1 MSTLSNQTKTRCS
14 FFSTNIRYK
23 MCFFKLWYILVYTL
37 FIYRLIETFEK
48 RKVDYAIAGGYA
60 VALHGAVRGTVD
72 IDIVLRFTKKN
83 LFAAEAALADLGLK
97 SRLPLK
103 GDEVFDFR
111 EEYIRN
117 RNLLAWNFINI
128 SNPTESVDI
137 ILTED
142 LRNLKTK
149 RIRSDRKTLWVI
161 SIDDL
166 IKMKEKS
173 NRKQDIEDIKALRSL
188 KK

>member
-1 MSTLSNQTKTRCS
+1 
-14 FFSTNIRYK
+14 
-23 MCFFKLWYILVYTL
+23 V
-37 FIYRLIETFEK
+37 FIYRVIEALEK

-83 LFAAEAALADLGLK
+83 LLAAEAALRDVGLQ
-97 SRLPLK
+97 SRLPVK

-111 EEYIRN
+111 EEYIKN

-137 ILTED
+137 ILTDD

-149 RIRSDRKTLWVI
+149 IIRSGEKTLRVI

-166 IKMKEKS
+166 IKMKAKS
-173 NRKQDIEDIKALRSL
+173 NRGQDLEDIKALRSL

>member
-1 MSTLSNQTKTRCS
+1 M
-14 FFSTNIRYK
+14 
-23 MCFFKLWYILVYTL
+23 
-37 FIYRLIETFEK
+37 FIYRLIEALEK

-72 IDIVLRFTKKN
+72 IDIVLRWTKKN
-83 LFAAEAALADLGLK
+83 LFAAEAALRDVGLQ

-103 GDEVFDFR
+103 ADEVFNFR
-111 EEYIRN
+111 EEYIKN

-128 SNPTESVDI
+128 SNPTEAVDI
-137 ILTED
+137 MLTED

-149 RIRSDRKTLWVI
+149 RIRSGEKTLRVI
-161 SIDDL
+161 SINDL

-173 NRKQDIEDIKALRSL
+173 NRQQDLEDIKALRSL

>member
-1 MSTLSNQTKTRCS
+1 M
-14 FFSTNIRYK
+14 
-23 MCFFKLWYILVYTL
+23 
-37 FIYRLIETFEK
+37 FIYRLVGALEK

-83 LFAAEAALADLGLK
+83 LLAAEAALRDVGLQ
-97 SRLPLK
+97 SRLPVK

-111 EEYIRN
+111 EEYIKN

-137 ILTED
+137 ILTDD

-149 RIRSDRKTLWVI
+149 RIRSGEKTLRVI

-173 NRKQDIEDIKALRSL
+173 NRGQDLEDIKALRSL

>member
-1 MSTLSNQTKTRCS
+1 
-14 FFSTNIRYK
+14 
-23 MCFFKLWYILVYTL
+23 
-37 FIYRLIETFEK
+37 LIEALET

-72 IDIVLRFTKKN
+72 IDIVLRLTKKN
-83 LFAAEAALADLGLK
+83 FFAAEAALKDLGLL

-103 GDEVFDFR
+103 GDDVFAFR
-111 EEYIRN
+111 EEYINN

-128 SNPTESVDI
+128 SNPAESVDI

-149 RIRSDRKTLWVI
+149 RISSGRKTLRVI

-173 NRKQDIEDIKALRSL
+173 NRQQDLEDIKALRSL

>member
-1 MSTLSNQTKTRCS
+1 M
-14 FFSTNIRYK
+14 
-23 MCFFKLWYILVYTL
+23 
-37 FIYRLIETFEK
+37 IEALEK
-48 RKVDYAIAGGYA
+48 GKVDYAIAGGYA

-83 LFAAEAALADLGLK
+83 IFAAEAALRDLGLQ

-103 GDEVFDFR
+103 GDEVYDFR
-111 EEYIRN
+111 EEYIKN

-149 RIRSDRKTLWVI
+149 RIRSGEKTLRVI
-161 SIDDL
+161 SINDL

-173 NRKQDIEDIKALRSL
+173 NTRQDLEDIKALRSL

>member
-1 MSTLSNQTKTRCS
+1 M
-14 FFSTNIRYK
+14 
-23 MCFFKLWYILVYTL
+23 
-37 FIYRLIETFEK
+37 FIYRLIEALES
-48 RKVDYAIAGGYA
+48 RGVDYAIAGGYA
-60 VALHGAVRGTVD
+60 VAIHGAVRGTVD

-83 LFAAEAALADLGLK
+83 LFAAAAALGDLGLQ

-103 GDEVFDFR
+103 GDEIFDFR

-149 RIRSDRKTLWVI
+149 RIRSGRKTLRVI

-173 NRKQDIEDIKALRSL
+173 SRQQDLEDIKALRSL

>member
-1 MSTLSNQTKTRCS
+1 M
-14 FFSTNIRYK
+14 
-23 MCFFKLWYILVYTL
+23 
-37 FIYRLIETFEK
+37 IEALEK

-83 LFAAEAALADLGLK
+83 LFAAEAALGDVGLQ

-111 EEYIRN
+111 EEYIKN

-128 SNPTESVDI
+128 SNPTEAVDI

-149 RIRSDRKTLWVI
+149 RIRSGEKTLRVI
-161 SIDDL
+161 SINDL

-173 NRKQDIEDIKALRSL
+173 NTRQDLEDIKALRSL

>member
-1 MSTLSNQTKTRCS
+1 M
-14 FFSTNIRYK
+14 
-23 MCFFKLWYILVYTL
+23 
-37 FIYRLIETFEK
+37 FIYRLTEALET
-48 RKVDYAIAGGYA
+48 RGVDYAIAGGYA

-83 LFAAEAALADLGLK
+83 LFAAEVALGDLGLQ

-111 EEYIRN
+111 DEYVRN
-117 RNLLAWNFINI
+117 RNLLAWNFINV
-128 SNPTESVDI
+128 SNPAESVDI
-137 ILTED
+137 ILTDD

-149 RIRSDRKTLWVI
+149 RISSNQKTLRVV

-173 NRKQDIEDIKALRSL
+173 HRQQDLEDIKALRSL

>member
-1 MSTLSNQTKTRCS
+1 M
-14 FFSTNIRYK
+14 
-23 MCFFKLWYILVYTL
+23 
-37 FIYRLIETFEK
+37 FIYRLIEALEA
-48 RKVDYAIAGGYA
+48 RGVSYAIAGGYA

-72 IDIVLRFTKKN
+72 IDIVLRLTKTN
-83 LFAAEAALADLGLK
+83 LLAAEGALGELRLQ

-111 EEYIRN
+111 EEYIKN
-117 RNLLAWNFINI
+117 RNLLAWTFINI
-128 SNPTESVDI
+128 SNPAESVDI

-142 LRNLKTK
+142 LKNLKTK
-149 RIRSDRKTLWVI
+149 RIRADRKTLRII

-173 NRKQDIEDIKALRSL
+173 SRQQDLEDIKALRSL

>member
-1 MSTLSNQTKTRCS
+1 M
-14 FFSTNIRYK
+14 
-23 MCFFKLWYILVYTL
+23 
-37 FIYRLIETFEK
+37 FIYRLIEALES
-48 RKVDYAIAGGYA
+48 RGVQYAIAGGYA

-72 IDIVLRFTKKN
+72 IDIVMRLTKKDF
-83 LFAAEAALADLGLK
+83 LAVEAALKDIGLQ

-103 GDEVFDFR
+103 AEEVYQFR
-111 EEYIRN
+111 KEYIRN
-117 RNLLAWNFINI
+117 RHLLEWNFINI
-128 SNPTESVDI
+128 SNPAESVDI

-142 LRNLKTK
+142 MRKLKTK
-149 RIRSDRKTLWVI
+149 RIRSGPKTLRVI

-173 NRKQDIEDIKALRSL
+173 NRQQDLEDIKALRSL

>member
-1 MSTLSNQTKTRCS
+1 
-14 FFSTNIRYK
+14 
-23 MCFFKLWYILVYTL
+23 L
-37 FIYRLIETFEK
+37 FIYRLIEALEK

-72 IDIVLRFTKKN
+72 IDIVLRWTKKN
-83 LFAAEAALADLGLK
+83 LFAAEAALRDVGLQ

-103 GDEVFDFR
+103 ADEVFNFR
-111 EEYIRN
+111 EEYIKN

-128 SNPTESVDI
+128 SNPTEAVDI
-137 ILTED
+137 MLTED

-149 RIRSDRKTLWVI
+149 RIRSGEKTLRVI
-161 SIDDL
+161 SINDL

-173 NRKQDIEDIKALRSL
+173 NRHQDLEDIKALRSL

>member
-1 MSTLSNQTKTRCS
+1 M
-14 FFSTNIRYK
+14 
-23 MCFFKLWYILVYTL
+23 
-37 FIYRLIETFEK
+37 FIYRLVGALEK

-83 LFAAEAALADLGLK
+83 LLAAEAALRDVGLQ
-97 SRLPLK
+97 SRLPVK

-111 EEYIRN
+111 EEYIKN

-137 ILTED
+137 ILTDD

-149 RIRSDRKTLWVI
+149 IIRSGEKTLRVI

-166 IKMKEKS
+166 IKMKAKS
-173 NRKQDIEDIKALRSL
+173 NRGQDLEDIKALRSL

>member
-1 MSTLSNQTKTRCS
+1 MFVYQ
-14 FFSTNIRYK
+14 
-23 MCFFKLWYILVYTL
+23 LVEA
-37 FIYRLIETFEK
+37 FQK

-60 VALHGAVRGTVD
+60 VALHGAVRGTID
-72 IDIVLRFTKKN
+72 IDIVIRLTKQN
-83 LFAAEAALADLGLK
+83 LLAAEGVLKELGLQ

-103 GDEVFDFR
+103 GEEVFDFR

-117 RNLLAWNFINI
+117 KNLIAWNFINI

-142 LRNLKTK
+142 LRNLKVK
-149 RIRSDRKTLWVI
+149 RILVGDRILRVV
-161 SIDDL
+161 SLEDL
-166 IKMKEKS
+166 IKMKKKS
-173 NRKQDIEDIKALRSL
+173 KRPQDLEDINALRSL

>member
-1 MSTLSNQTKTRCS
+1 M
-14 FFSTNIRYK
+14 
-23 MCFFKLWYILVYTL
+23 
-37 FIYRLIETFEK
+37 IEALEK

-83 LFAAEAALADLGLK
+83 LLAAEAALRDVGLQ
-97 SRLPLK
+97 SRLPVK

-111 EEYIRN
+111 EEYIKN

-137 ILTED
+137 ILTDD

-149 RIRSDRKTLWVI
+149 IIRSGEKTLRVI

-166 IKMKEKS
+166 IKMKAKS
-173 NRKQDIEDIKALRSL
+173 NRGQDLEDIKALRSL

>member
-1 MSTLSNQTKTRCS
+1 
-14 FFSTNIRYK
+14 
-23 MCFFKLWYILVYTL
+23 V
-37 FIYRLIETFEK
+37 IEALEK

-83 LFAAEAALADLGLK
+83 LLAAEAALRDVGLQ
-97 SRLPLK
+97 SRLPVK

-111 EEYIRN
+111 EEYIKN

-137 ILTED
+137 ILTDD

-149 RIRSDRKTLWVI
+149 IIRSGEKTLRVI

-166 IKMKEKS
+166 IKMKAKS
-173 NRKQDIEDIKALRSL
+173 NRGQDLEDIKALRSL

>member
-1 MSTLSNQTKTRCS
+1 M
-14 FFSTNIRYK
+14 
-23 MCFFKLWYILVYTL
+23 
-37 FIYRLIETFEK
+37 FIYRLIEALEK

-72 IDIVLRFTKKN
+72 IDIVLRWTKKN
-83 LFAAEAALADLGLK
+83 LFAAEAALRDVGLQ

-111 EEYIRN
+111 EEYIKN
-117 RNLLAWNFINI
+117 RNLLAWNFVNI

-142 LRNLKTK
+142 LRNMKIK
-149 RIRSDRKTLWVI
+149 NIRSGNMTLRVI
-161 SIDDL
+161 SIEDL
-166 IKMKEKS
+166 IKMKQKS
-173 NRKQDIEDIKALRSL
+173 GRPQNLEDTKALRSL

>member
-1 MSTLSNQTKTRCS
+1 M
-14 FFSTNIRYK
+14 
-23 MCFFKLWYILVYTL
+23 
-37 FIYRLIETFEK
+37 FIYRVIEALEK

-83 LFAAEAALADLGLK
+83 LLAAEAALRDVGLQ
-97 SRLPLK
+97 SRLPVK

-111 EEYIRN
+111 EEYIKN

-137 ILTED
+137 ILTDD

-149 RIRSDRKTLWVI
+149 RIRSGEKTLRVI

-166 IKMKEKS
+166 IKMKAKS
-173 NRKQDIEDIKALRSL
+173 NRGQDLEDIKALRSL

>member
-1 MSTLSNQTKTRCS
+1 M
-14 FFSTNIRYK
+14 
-23 MCFFKLWYILVYTL
+23 
-37 FIYRLIETFEK
+37 FIYRLVGALEK

-83 LFAAEAALADLGLK
+83 LLAAEAALRDVGLQ
-97 SRLPLK
+97 SRLPVK

-111 EEYIRN
+111 EEYIKN

-137 ILTED
+137 ILTDD

-149 RIRSDRKTLWVI
+149 RIRSGEKTLRVI
-161 SIDDL
+161 SINDL

-173 NRKQDIEDIKALRSL
+173 NRGQDLEDIKALRSL

>member
-1 MSTLSNQTKTRCS
+1 
-14 FFSTNIRYK
+14 

-37 FIYRLIETFEK
+37 FIYRLIEALEK

-83 LFAAEAALADLGLK
+83 LFAAEGALGDLGLQ

-111 EEYIRN
+111 EEYIKN

-128 SNPTESVDI
+128 SDPTESVDI

-149 RIRSDRKTLWVI
+149 KIHSGRKTLRVI

-173 NRKQDIEDIKALRSL
+173 RRQQDLEDIKALRSL

>member
-1 MSTLSNQTKTRCS
+1 M
-14 FFSTNIRYK
+14 
-23 MCFFKLWYILVYTL
+23 
-37 FIYRLIETFEK
+37 FIYRVIEALEK

-83 LFAAEAALADLGLK
+83 LLAAEAALRDVGLQ
-97 SRLPLK
+97 SRLPVK

-111 EEYIRN
+111 EEYIKN

-137 ILTED
+137 ILTDD

-149 RIRSDRKTLWVI
+149 IIRSGEKTLRVI

-166 IKMKEKS
+166 IKMKAKS
-173 NRKQDIEDIKALRSL
+173 NRGQDLEDIKALRSL

>member
-1 MSTLSNQTKTRCS
+1 M
-14 FFSTNIRYK
+14 
-23 MCFFKLWYILVYTL
+23 
-37 FIYRLIETFEK
+37 IEALEK

-83 LFAAEAALADLGLK
+83 LLAAEAALRDVGLQ
-97 SRLPLK
+97 SRLPVK

-111 EEYIRN
+111 EEYIKN

-137 ILTED
+137 ILTDD

-149 RIRSDRKTLWVI
+149 RIRSGEKTLRVI

-173 NRKQDIEDIKALRSL
+173 NRGQDLEDIKALRSL

>member
-1 MSTLSNQTKTRCS
+1 
-14 FFSTNIRYK
+14 
-23 MCFFKLWYILVYTL
+23 LVGAL
-37 FIYRLIETFEK
+37 EK

-83 LFAAEAALADLGLK
+83 LLAAEAALRDVGLQ
-97 SRLPLK
+97 SRLPVK

-111 EEYIRN
+111 EEYIKN

-137 ILTED
+137 ILTDD

-149 RIRSDRKTLWVI
+149 RIRSGEKTLRVI

-173 NRKQDIEDIKALRSL
+173 NRGQDLEDIKALRSL

>member
-1 MSTLSNQTKTRCS
+1 
-14 FFSTNIRYK
+14 
-23 MCFFKLWYILVYTL
+23 V
-37 FIYRLIETFEK
+37 FIYRLVEALEK

-72 IDIVLRFTKKN
+72 IDIVLRFAKKN
-83 LFAAEAALADLGLK
+83 LFAAEVALRDVGLQ

-111 EEYIRN
+111 EEYIKN

-149 RIRSDRKTLWVI
+149 RIRAGEKTLRVI
-161 SIDDL
+161 SINDL

-173 NRKQDIEDIKALRSL
+173 NRQQDLEDIKALRSL